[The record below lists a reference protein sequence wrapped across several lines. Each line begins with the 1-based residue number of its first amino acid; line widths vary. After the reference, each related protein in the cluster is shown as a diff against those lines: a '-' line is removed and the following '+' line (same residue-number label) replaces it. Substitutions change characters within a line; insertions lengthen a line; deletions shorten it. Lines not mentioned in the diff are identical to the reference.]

1 MIYIVVGNN
10 SLPKVVLTH
19 ASGASAEV
27 YLHGAHV
34 TSWVTAAGEELF
46 FLSRLAEFAPHKPIR
61 GGIPLCW
68 PQFSGQG
75 PLPAHGLVRLEDW
88 ELASSETRA
97 DGALVATLRL
107 SETPATMAL
116 WPHPFTVELM
126 VTLQETALTVAFR
139 ATNTGSESFR
149 SQLAFH
155 SYFRIADIHQ
165 TAVRGLHE
173 VMYLDAMNEMKPTLE
188 NGAEIRFAEETD
200 RVYMDTPD
208 TLQVVDEA
216 KELIINI
223 GKRNLPDA
231 VIWNPWVA
239 KAQRMPDYGDEE
251 YQQMVC
257 AETGRI
263 IDPVVLAPGESWTGS
278 TTFNVCATS
287 G

>member
-1 MIYIVVGNN
+1 MINIVAGDNN
-10 SLPKVVLTH
+10 LPKVVLTH

-46 FLSRLAEFAPHKPIR
+46 FISRLSEFAPHRPIR

-97 DGALVATLRL
+97 DDSLVATLRL
-107 SETPATMAL
+107 SETAATLAL
-116 WPHPFTVELM
+116 WPHPFTVELT
-126 VTLQETALTVAFR
+126 VTLQATALTVQFR
-139 ATNTGSESFR
+139 ATNTSSDTFT

-155 SYFRIADIHQ
+155 SYFRVADINQ

-188 NGAEIRFAEETD
+188 NGAEIRFAEEID
-200 RVYMDTPD
+200 RVYLKTPD
-208 TLQVVDEA
+208 TLQIIDEA
-216 KELIINI
+216 KNRTITIE
-223 GKRNLPDA
+223 KSEDMPDA
-231 VIWNPWVA
+231 VIWNPWIA
-239 KAQRMPDYGDEE
+239 KAQRLPDYGDEE

-263 IDPVVLAPGESWTGS
+263 IDPVTLAPGESWTGS
-278 TTFNVCATS
+278 TTFRVCP
-287 G
+287 